1 MPTKSTSKNLVDVR
15 QIAPATINTEI
26 LVMLTSI
33 QIVLSDMSA
42 PWEQTS
48 GFSSK
53 TLSNPYDRLMN
64 TSGIASR
71 DHAGSMDLCEAAL
84 QFASDT
90 LKPGGHLVCKFYM
103 GARDKELEKQLRLLF
118 AEVHREKPESSRSES
133 REAFFVALRRKSNAT
148 VSIDDHN

>member
-1 MPTKSTSKNLVDVR
+1 MKEFIAQAHHDRLSRAAKFDNNGEDDLNSDRTLIEQPSYIDLERHSTEGSKSPSGSMPTKSTSKNLVDVR

-71 DHAGSMDLCEAAL
+71 DHAGSMVRI
-84 QFASDT
+84 
-90 LKPGGHLVCKFYM
+90 KP
-103 GARDKELEKQLRLLF
+103 
-118 AEVHREKPESSRSES
+118 
-133 REAFFVALRRKSNAT
+133 
-148 VSIDDHN
+148 